1 MPLSLLYTYLSKI
14 AAQGKSGIPAF
25 LTLAMVSSI
34 VPAAAQ
40 DWGYDAPPQTG
51 TSAPTS
57 KSAAKAA
64 ASTLKTPSKPL
75 VAPAAKST
83 QKAGMQATAVQPAG
97 MQPAVIQS
105 AAPAQEQVDDKRSW
119 LEIFALCAS
128 SNIDDDRTETL
139 GLATLSGEQKDSLGK
154 MIDQK
159 LAANASVYAGIA
171 PFWRQTRVKVI
182 REIDSKESYRL
193 LFRALIRHALSAKN
207 SPLAKNQNEADL
219 LQSLLG
225 AARIADPGP
234 PPLTEDAVNAYADM
248 TVFLF
253 SKRKPDRSV
262 DGDENRKVFADV
274 IKDRFV
280 RAPNPAAKAAM
291 TNFDLTWACFRC
303 RFLDVDAEQKEKLSA
318 LMASGDSKS
327 SAMLKQELVS
337 PAMTKLFAMGP
348 WGEKSVKSAS
358 AQSQ

>member
-1 MPLSLLYTYLSKI
+1 
-14 AAQGKSGIPAF
+14 
-25 LTLAMVSSI
+25 MVSTATASS
-34 VPAAAQ
+34 AQ
-40 DWGYDAPPQTG
+40 DWGYE
-51 TSAPTS
+51 
-57 KSAAKAA
+57 
-64 ASTLKTPSKPL
+64 
-75 VAPAAKST
+75 APATTSPVTPVPAQPSRPVKPGPAKSNNT
-83 QKAGMQATAVQPAG
+83 TAKPITKILPKS
-97 MQPAVIQS
+97 MPAVS
-105 AAPAQEQVDDKRSW
+105 DDTVEVAAPVQEQVDDKRSW

-128 SNIDDDRTETL
+128 SNIDDDRRETL
-139 GLATLSGEQKDSLGK
+139 GLATLSGDQKNSLGK

-159 LAANASVYAGIA
+159 LVVTGSPYAGIA
-171 PFWRQTRVKVI
+171 PFWRRTRVKVM

-193 LFRALIRHALSAKN
+193 LFRALIRHALSGKN
-207 SPLAKNQNEADL
+207 SALVKNQSEAEL
-219 LQSLLG
+219 LQELLG
-225 AARIADPGP
+225 ASRIAEPGP

-303 RFLDVDAEQKEKLSA
+303 RFLDAEGEQKEKLSA

-327 SAMLKQELVS
+327 SAILKQELIT
-337 PAMTKLFAMGP
+337 PEMTKLFAMGP
-348 WGEKSVKSAS
+348 WGEKSIKSAS
-358 AQSQ
+358 AQNQ